1 MFVEF
6 KDNSIK
12 VREALEDG
20 VLQFLEEAAAEIES
34 AAIRNTRV
42 DTGQL
47 KGQWMHT
54 LDDAKL
60 EATVGNTLENAI
72 WEELGTGEYAVK
84 RNGRKGAWY
93 IPVDRVTGKKKPTY
107 NGEVIIVHGKNGMD
121 FYKTNGKKPKRML
134 HTAFEKNKNKI
145 IKRAEEVLKGRMK

>member
-1 MFVEF
+1 MSVEF

-12 VREALEDG
+12 VKETLNDG
-20 VLQFLEEAAAEIES
+20 ILQFLEEAAAEIES
-34 AAIRNTRV
+34 AAIRNTSV

-47 KGQWMHT
+47 KGQWTYT